1 MPKSGAITRVKPVE
15 ATAST
20 PLPPSTGRPRPV
32 RTSVRDVAELRLH
45 PPTPSTRRQQ
55 PHRGPLGCQRAPTR
69 RPPGGTRACLLLCDK
84 APERFDRAALR
95 WHGRYCR
102 EVADVSLPEAQ
113 AILATLA
120 ALPLP
125 SVRPRAAS
133 ALSDLLCRRGLER
146 AGEVLNRWAAVGS
159 ARLERRRI

>member
-1 MPKSGAITRVKPVE
+1 VTSQGSAYTRLRRALDDSNLTE
-15 ATAST
+15 ALSAAS
-20 PLPPSTGRPRPV
+20 
-32 RTSVRDVAELRLH
+32 ELQHVGFLEA
-45 PPTPSTRRQQ
+45 
-55 PHRGPLGCQRAPTR
+55 LEL
-69 RPPGGTRACLLLCDK
+69 CLLLCDK

-125 SVRPRAAS
+125 SVRLRAAS

>member
-1 MPKSGAITRVKPVE
+1 VFPTESPSPSETRRIKGRGIFLRE
-15 ATAST
+15 KLASVD
-20 PLPPSTGRPRPV
+20 GRPSGSELCEHPF
-32 RTSVRDVAELRLH
+32 VASQGSAYTRLRRALDHSNLTEALSAASELQHVGL
-45 PPTPSTRRQQ
+45 
-55 PHRGPLGCQRAPTR
+55 LEALEL
-69 RPPGGTRACLLLCDK
+69 CLLLCDK
-84 APERFDRAALR
+84 APERFNRAALR

-146 AGEVLNRWAAVGS
+146 AGEALTRWAS
-159 ARLERRRI
+159 